1 MDTLNRD
8 PQMVARDI
16 DTWIDGWSDKMIE
29 IWREKQLDLQIYDT
43 GELAKSM
50 TEDVQHEGM
59 SAHIVMQFLQYG
71 VYQALGVGY
80 GYIHSNGGDLPFL
93 GAEYR
98 EEHRL
103 DEPRKRGPG
112 WGGGYTSGEARK
124 RRDWMI
130 PPLYGSVMKMAEVM
144 AQLTGQMGVA
154 LVCDALENVRSTLQP
169 TINPKK
175 RRPSD
180 GWAQRVGDYILF

>member
-8 PQMVARDI
+8 PRMVARDI

-29 IWREKQLDLQIYDT
+29 IWREKQLDLQVYDT

-93 GAEYR
+93 GADYR
-98 EEHRL
+98 HEHRL
-103 DEPRKRGPG
+103 DEPRKRGPE
-112 WGGGYTSGEARK
+112 WGGGYTSGEPRK
-124 RRDWMI
+124 RRDWI
-130 PPLYGSVMKMAEVM
+130 TPKLYGSVMKMAEVM

-154 LVCDALENVRSTLQP
+154 LVCDALENARAALDAV
-169 TINPKK
+169 K
-175 RRPSD
+175 R
-180 GWAQRVGDYILF
+180 GGGHGGGNAGGVVLF